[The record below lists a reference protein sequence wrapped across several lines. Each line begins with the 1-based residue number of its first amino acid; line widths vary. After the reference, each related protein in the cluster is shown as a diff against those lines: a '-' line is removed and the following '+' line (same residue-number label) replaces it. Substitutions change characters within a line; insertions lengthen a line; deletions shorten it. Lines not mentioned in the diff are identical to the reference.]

1 MIKYNNKNIFSIFL
15 VILFLLYE
23 CYNCNGD
30 FMDKRLV
37 KNYIYSVLYQL
48 LLVITPFI
56 TTPYLTRVM
65 GSEVLSINTWT
76 ANLAQWFVLFGIMGV
91 NIYGNR
97 EIAKVRDSRKELSKT
112 FWEIFLMQFI
122 SMVISS
128 IVYICF
134 LFLNNSE
141 YFLYLALQGI
151 TLFSVALDITWF
163 FYGVEDFKKA
173 SLRNMFVKIFGIILI
188 FIFVKGPEDLVK
200 FILINT
206 LSGVLG
212 QFIMWVQLRHYIDFC
227 KVSIKGI
234 LRHFKPNIALFIP
247 QIAISVYSVLD
258 ITMLGYLGPRMN
270 EVNFYEQAQKFVKMF
285 LFFITSIGSV
295 MLPRVTNVFHKGNYE
310 QVNAYISKTLKFAL
324 YMSIPMICGIV
335 GMIQNFIDWFLPASY
350 SVVGNMIIAT
360 SPIILFI
367 SLSNVFGT
375 QFMVPTGDTKHYTIS
390 VVTAAILN
398 FCINFMLIPY
408 LGAYGAIIGSVIAEA
423 SVTLIQWFFIK
434 NKITISLTL
443 KELLKIAIS
452 SLAMVYPVY
461 FVGQLLGANILSNLV
476 QICVGVVI
484 YIGLLFILKAN
495 FLWEMLNSIKQ
506 RGLKNG

>member
-1 MIKYNNKNIFSIFL
+1 MAMVN
-15 VILFLLYE
+15 
-23 CYNCNGD
+23 
-30 FMDKRLV
+30 FMDRRLV
-37 KNYIYSVLYQL
+37 KNYIYSVLYQM

-65 GSEVLSINTWT
+65 GAEVLSINSWT
-76 ANLAQWFVLFGIMGV
+76 SNLAQWFVLFGIMGV

-97 EIAKVRDSRKELSKT
+97 EIAKVRDSRHELSTT
-112 FWEIFLMQFI
+112 FWEIFTMQFI
-122 SMVISS
+122 SMIVSS
-128 IVYICF
+128 IVYVGF

-173 SLRNMFVKIFGIILI
+173 SLRNMFVKIFGIVLI
-188 FIFVKGPEDLVK
+188 FIFVKGPQDLVK

-212 QFIMWVQLRHYIDFC
+212 QFIMWAQLRHYVDFC
-227 KVSIKGI
+227 KVSLQGV

-247 QIAISVYSVLD
+247 QIAINVYSVLD
-258 ITMLGYLGPRMN
+258 ITMLGYLGPVME

-310 QVNAYISKTLKFAL
+310 QVNAYLTKTLKFAL

-390 VVTAAILN
+390 VVTAAVLN
-398 FCINFMLIPY
+398 FCINFALIPY
-408 LGAYGAIIGSVIAEA
+408 IGAYGAIIGSVTAEG
-423 SVTLIQWFFIK
+423 SVTLIQWIFVKDKI
-434 NKITISLTL
+434 KITMTL
-443 KELLKIAIS
+443 KELLKIVVS
-452 SLAMVYPVY
+452 SVLIVYPVY
-461 FVGQLLGANILSNLV
+461 YVGQMLGANILSNLV
-476 QICVGVVI
+476 QIVVGLALYFV
-484 YIGLLFILKAN
+484 LLAIFKAD
-495 FLWEMLNSIKQ
+495 FLLEMLTSFKQ
-506 RGLKNG
+506 RGFKNG

>member
-1 MIKYNNKNIFSIFL
+1 MDNK
-15 VILFLLYE
+15 
-23 CYNCNGD
+23 
-30 FMDKRLV
+30 LV
-37 KNYIYSVLYQL
+37 KNYIYSVLYQM

-65 GSEVLSINTWT
+65 GLEVLSINTWT

-97 EIAKVRDSRKELSKT
+97 EIARVRDNQADLTKT
-112 FWEIFLMQFI
+112 FWEIFTMQFI
-122 SMVISS
+122 SMIISS
-128 IVYICF
+128 LVYVGF
-134 LFLNNSE
+134 LFLNNSD

-173 SLRNMFVKIFGIILI
+173 SLRNMFVKLFGIALI
-188 FIFVKGPEDLVK
+188 FIFVKGPNDLVK

-212 QFIMWVQLRHYIDFC
+212 QIIMWVQLRHYIGFC
-227 KVSIKGI
+227 RVNLAGVM
-234 LRHFKPNIALFIP
+234 RHFKPNIGLFIP

-258 ITMLGYLGPRMN
+258 ITMLGYLGPRLE
-270 EVNFYEQAQKFVKMF
+270 EVNLYEQAQKFVKMF

-310 QVNAYISKTLKFAL
+310 QVNAYLTKTLKFAL

-335 GMIQNFIDWFLPASY
+335 GMIQNFIDWFLPVSY
-350 SVVGNMIIAT
+350 APVGNMIIAT

-390 VVTAAILN
+390 VVCAAILN
-398 FCINFMLIPY
+398 FMINFTLIPY
-408 LGAYGAIIGSVIAEA
+408 LGAYGAIIGSVAAEA
-423 SVTLIQWFFIK
+423 SVTIIQWFFVKDKI
-434 NKITISLTL
+434 KITIGI
-443 KELLKIAIS
+443 KELLKIIIS
-452 SLAMVYPVY
+452 SLLIIVPVRY
-461 FVGQLLGANILSNLV
+461 TGVWLGANILSNLAQV
-476 QICVGVVI
+476 VVGIVV
-484 YIGLLFILKAN
+484 YVAFLLMLKAD
-495 FLWEMLNSIKQ
+495 FLVEMYHSFKQ